1 MSLVWPNKDPDEL
14 LDYSVDWTTVTEG
27 MTISSVV
34 WSVRSTNY
42 ATETTLAA
50 GRDLTF
56 ASGGAE
62 TDSIQNISQALS
74 GKSAI
79 IYIAGGVDKRDY
91 TFICTIA
98 TSLNTTIQRAV
109 ILRCRAV

>member
-34 WSVRSTNY
+34 WSVRTTNY
-42 ATETTLAA
+42 PTETVLAA

-62 TDSIQNISQALS
+62 TDTIQNISQALS

-79 IYIAGGVDKRDY
+79 IYIAGGVDGRDY
-91 TFICTIA
+91 TFICTIT
-98 TSLNTTIQRAV
+98 TSISTTIQRAV

>member
-14 LDYSVDWTTVTEG
+14 LDYSVDWTAVTEN
-27 MTISSVV
+27 MTITNVV
-34 WSVRSTNY
+34 WSVRTTNY
-42 ATETTLAA
+42 PTETILEA

-56 ASGGAE
+56 ASNGAE

-79 IYIAGGVDKRDY
+79 IYIAGGEDKRDY
-91 TFICTIA
+91 TFICTI
-98 TSLNTTIQRAV
+98 TTDLNSVLQRAV
-109 ILRCRAV
+109 ILRCRSV

>member
-14 LDYSVDWTTVTEG
+14 LDYSVDWTKVTEG

-34 WSVRSTNY
+34 WSIRSTNY
-42 ATETTLAA
+42 PTETTLAA

-56 ASGGAE
+56 ASGGVE
-62 TDSIQNISQALS
+62 VDSIQNVSQAIS

-79 IYIAGGVDKRDY
+79 IYIAGGVDRRDY
-91 TFICTIA
+91 TFVCTIN
-98 TSLNTTIQRAV
+98 TSQGTVLQRSV
-109 ILRCRAV
+109 ILRCRSV